1 MPSVLIL
8 RQCLKRGIRKKTTGT
23 RPSPFVFQIP
33 SPRRK
38 STVPGL
44 LMPWCE
50 ARPPP
55 VSLGAPCPRPLPP
68 LPAGRGGGVDLP
80 STSGFY
86 VTVSTVWWFRLL
98 HPISPISSCLLSSP
112 HSTLLLYVSNERR
125 SLRHQEPA
133 GKGLQL
139 QLLLPAPPNSS
150 TASSPMVQT
159 STSVMPNCFITD
171 GSDPRLAN
179 TTLHR
184 VDLLQQRIVR

>member
-1 MPSVLIL
+1 MAPFFTPLFNVKFFHFCFVLYIFSLTSALCLIL

-125 SLRHQEPA
+125 SLVDSHQR
-133 GKGLQL
+133 KRKDLYSK
-139 QLLLPAPPNSS
+139 LLPS
-150 TASSPMVQT
+150 
-159 STSVMPNCFITD
+159 
-171 GSDPRLAN
+171 
-179 TTLHR
+179 HR
-184 VDLLQQRIVR
+184 TKPAYH